1 MYYPSSPFS
10 PSVALG
16 TLLTRNWFA
25 NECCICNLLKG
36 CTMLYYPWEVSFVM
50 HHYHTTLMKNCTCIY
65 EDCPVKKGVGQIRRK
80 KKRAETLFS
89 ITLALS

>member
-50 HHYHTTLMKNCTCIY
+50 HHHHTTLMKNWALCESY
-65 EDCPVKKGVGQIRRK
+65 YK

-89 ITLALS
+89 LL